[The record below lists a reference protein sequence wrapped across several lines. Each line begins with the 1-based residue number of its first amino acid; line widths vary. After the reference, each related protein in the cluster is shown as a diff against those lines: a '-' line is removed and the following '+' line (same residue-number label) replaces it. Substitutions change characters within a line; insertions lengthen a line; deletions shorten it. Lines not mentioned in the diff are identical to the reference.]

1 MANWWLHVAGDMRIC
16 RHRRTSAGSGPHF
29 FRPVRLTFA
38 CPRFPVADRAVL
50 YTATAVAAS
59 PPTPQHGAP
68 PARPGGHRLPAGSAS
83 RPGGQPRHAAG
94 EPTGQPSRR
103 RATRPRS
110 RTTTPR
116 TRRRHLRRSPRPR
129 NPAPPATSPSRSSP
143 TSRRDPPDCLLL
155 VLPPAHPHARPL
167 LLAAAPP
174 PALPLHAWAAPR
186 FIWQVEEGGSSAKR
200 WTPLPRKPRR
210 DAKSGPEAGRR
221 PGDLLRPPARDHQPQ
236 TTTPTRGHLR
246 SPAAWPLR
254 PWDLGRPSSDR
265 SLRSRVHAEQS
276 RLIDFAALSRCH
288 RSRRAPT
295 APRDSRCSSFAGVLG
310 GGRSRIQRGSCSC
323 LSSTP
328 KR

>member
-68 PARPGGHRLPAGSAS
+68 PARPGGHRSPAGSAS

-143 TSRRDPPDCLLL
+143 TSRRDRPLTAFSLSYLLLILMLDHFCLPPPRLRPFHFMPGLPPD
-155 VLPPAHPHARPL
+155 
-167 LLAAAPP
+167 
-174 PALPLHAWAAPR
+174 
-186 FIWQVEEGGSSAKR
+186 
-200 WTPLPRKPRR
+200 
-210 DAKSGPEAGRR
+210 
-221 PGDLLRPPARDHQPQ
+221 
-236 TTTPTRGHLR
+236 
-246 SPAAWPLR
+246 
-254 PWDLGRPSSDR
+254 
-265 SLRSRVHAEQS
+265 
-276 RLIDFAALSRCH
+276 LS
-288 RSRRAPT
+288 
-295 APRDSRCSSFAGVLG
+295 
-310 GGRSRIQRGSCSC
+310 GRSRKGGPARSGGPPFLESPGGERDQGRWRGGGLFVS
-323 LSSTP
+323 
-328 KR
+328 